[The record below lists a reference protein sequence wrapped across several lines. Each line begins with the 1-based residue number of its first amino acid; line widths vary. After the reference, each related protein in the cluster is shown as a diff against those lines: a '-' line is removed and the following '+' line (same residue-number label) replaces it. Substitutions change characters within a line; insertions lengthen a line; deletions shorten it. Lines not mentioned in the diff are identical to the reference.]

1 MSDDHSP
8 AIDPAQLPDDPA
20 LLKRLLVEQH
30 LLLVKQH
37 VKHQELLQQRDTL
50 IERIR
55 EEAAS
60 QLEAQRAQL
69 EAEKRAE
76 IAAILRRYYGSKSER
91 FDPRQLLLFG
101 LQVEQQAA
109 QNPDSAEEFDTE
121 HESSPP
127 KRKKKRHEHGRGP
140 LPAHLPR
147 IEIEHDL
154 ADDEKPC
161 PCCGEMRH
169 RIGAEIS
176 EQLEYVPASFKVLQ
190 HIRYKYAC
198 GRCEQQAVSPQIV
211 TAPAPPQPIAKGLP
225 GPGLLAYLVTSKW
238 ADHLPLYRM
247 EQVFGRLNVHISR
260 STMCG
265 WLLATSLLARPLVEL
280 MAARIRLSNVIHTD
294 DTTVRVQAPG
304 EGKCRTGRIWV
315 YLGDRNHPYIVYD
328 YTPNRKRDGPATWLQ
343 DYQGFLQADAYG
355 GYDGIY
361 HSGAHEVACW
371 AHARRK
377 FFDARTTDSQR
388 SAHLLSL
395 VCELYALEDQARD
408 WSDDDRLALR
418 QSQSVPILTSI
429 KAWLDEERQVVI
441 PRSPMAEAFTYA
453 LNQWDALTTYTT
465 KGYLNIDNN
474 AAERALKRVA
484 IGRKNWLFAGND
496 AAGQAA
502 ATLYS
507 LVASAGRQGLDPQRY
522 LTSVLAY
529 LPSTPEKD
537 LHQLLPDNWQ
547 HADKEPPANPSPA

>member
-1 MSDDHSP
+1 MSDDHYHTSN
-8 AIDPAQLPDDPA
+8 PAQLPDDPA

-30 LLLVKQH
+30 M
-37 VKHQELLQQRDTL
+37 KHQELLQQRDTL

-76 IAAILRRYYGSKSER
+76 IAAILRRYYGRKSER

-101 LQVEQQAA
+101 EQVEQQAA
-109 QNPDSAEEFDTE
+109 QAQGAEEFDTE
-121 HESSPP
+121 VELSSR
-127 KRKKKRHEHGRGP
+127 KRKKKRHNHGRGP

-154 ADDEKPC
+154 SDDEKPC
-161 PCCGEMRH
+161 PCCGELRH
-169 RIGAEIS
+169 RIGTEVS
-176 EQLEYVPASFKVLQ
+176 EQLEYVPASFKVLK
-190 HIRYKYAC
+190 HIRHKYAC
-198 GRCEQQAVSPQIV
+198 RRCEQQAESPQIV
-211 TAPAPPQPIAKGLP
+211 TASAPPQPIAKGLP
-225 GPGLLAYLVTSKW
+225 GPGLLAYLITSKW

-247 EQVFGRLNVHISR
+247 EQVFGRLNIHIPR

-265 WLLATSLLARPLVEL
+265 WLLATSQLAQPLVAL
-280 MAARIRLSNVIHTD
+280 MARRIRLSNVIHTD

-315 YLGDRNHPYIVYD
+315 YLGDRHHPYIVYD
-328 YTPNRKRDGPATWLQ
+328 YTPDRKRDGPAAWLQ
-343 DYQGFLQADAYG
+343 NYQGFLQADAYG

-361 HSGAHEVACW
+361 HNGAREVACW

-388 SAHLLSL
+388 ATHLLSL
-395 VCELYALEDQARD
+395 VRELYALEDQARE
-408 WSDDDRLALR
+408 WSDDERLQLR
-418 QSQSVPILTSI
+418 QLQSVPILTSI
-429 KAWLDEERQVVI
+429 KAWLDEERPVVI

-502 ATLYS
+502 AGLYS
-507 LVASAGRQGLDPQRY
+507 LVASANRQGLDPQRY
-522 LTSVLAY
+522 LTSVLAH
-529 LPSTPEKD
+529 LPSTPPAD
-537 LHQLLPDNWQ
+537 LHKLLPDNWQ
-547 HADKEPPANPSPA
+547 QADVEPPTNPSPD